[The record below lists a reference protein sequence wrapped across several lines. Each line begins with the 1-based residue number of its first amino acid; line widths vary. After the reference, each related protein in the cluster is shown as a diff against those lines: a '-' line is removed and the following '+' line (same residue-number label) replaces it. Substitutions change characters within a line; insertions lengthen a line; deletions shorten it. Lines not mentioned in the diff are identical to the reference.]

1 MSLYIAT
8 PVSLRTWK
16 RYSMLVWGFRYTM
29 SPRSLSLFL
38 SLSLTLSLSLSLS
51 LSLWKW
57 CFTRKCFL
65 PTTPFSQ
72 FSIILL
78 GCQWG
83 WYSLSLSLS
92 LAAMMNSSEPF
103 LENNHFDEIHSGKPQ
118 HPYSQPLFLKTYK
131 TSLCCCSSTTTTMK
145 GVVGEGVQ

>member
-1 MSLYIAT
+1 
-8 PVSLRTWK
+8 
-16 RYSMLVWGFRYTM
+16 M
-29 SPRSLSLFL
+29 SPRTLSLFL
-38 SLSLTLSLSLSLS
+38 SLSLTLSLSLFENDVSLENVS
-51 LSLWKW
+51 CRRLHLANFQSS
-57 CFTRKCFL
+57 FL
-65 PTTPFSQ
+65 DVNEGD
-72 FSIILL
+72 IV
-78 GCQWG
+78 
-83 WYSLSLSLS
+83 SLSLS